1 MNQLVSDLVEV
12 TNELT
17 AELKALGTEERAV
30 NEKRYLKSE
39 IEHLGVKVPE
49 IRKLARRFARERRD
63 LGKLEIKDL
72 THELWGRYI
81 YELRKLAVNILAAR
95 VGVFGLDDAAFVEG
109 LLRRSHTWALI
120 DDLSINV
127 VAPMLEDVDGAG
139 VVRKKWSKDADFWVR
154 RTAML
159 GLLPGLRRER
169 DGWDEF
175 AVYAD
180 GMLDEDEFFIQKA
193 IGWVLREVSKHSPE
207 LVFEWM
213 EPRAELASSVTMR
226 EAVKYLPKDQREI
239 LVAIRRSGQRRS
251 SQ

>member
-1 MNQLVSDLVEV
+1 MSQLVSDLVEV
-12 TNELT
+12 ADELA
-17 AELKALGTEERAV
+17 AELKALGTEDRAV

-39 IEHLGVKVPE
+39 IEHFGVRVPE

-63 LGKLEIKDL
+63 LGKAEIEVL
-72 THELWGRYI
+72 THELWGRDV
-81 YELRKLAVNILAAR
+81 YELRKLAVNILAVR
-95 VGVFGLDDAAFVEG
+95 VGVFGLGDVAFVEG

-127 VAPMLEDVDGAG
+127 VAPMLKDVDGAD
-139 VVRKKWSKDADFWVR
+139 VVRKKWSKDEDFWVR

-159 GLLPGLRRER
+159 GLLPRLRRGR
-169 DGWDEF
+169 DSWEEF
-175 AVYAD
+175 TGYAD
-180 GMLDEDEFFIQKA
+180 GMLVEEEFFIQKA

-213 EPRAELASSVTMR
+213 EQRAELASSVTMR

-239 LVAIRRSGQRRS
+239 LVVIRRSGQRRS
-251 SQ
+251 SR

>member
-95 VGVFGLDDAAFVEG
+95 VGVFGLDDVAFVEG

-127 VAPMLEDVDGAG
+127 VAPMLEDVDGAD
-139 VVRKKWSKDADFWVR
+139 VVRKKWSNDVDFWVR

-159 GLLPGLRRER
+159 GLLPRLRRGR
-169 DGWDEF
+169 DGWEEF
-175 AVYAD
+175 AGYAD
-180 GMLDEDEFFIQKA
+180 GMLGEDEFFIQKA

-207 LVFEWM
+207 LVFGWI
-213 EPRAELASSVTMR
+213 EPRAGMASSVTMR
-226 EAVKYLPKDQREI
+226 EAVKYLPKDHREI
-239 LVAIRRSGQRRS
+239 LVEIRRSGQRRS
-251 SQ
+251 SR